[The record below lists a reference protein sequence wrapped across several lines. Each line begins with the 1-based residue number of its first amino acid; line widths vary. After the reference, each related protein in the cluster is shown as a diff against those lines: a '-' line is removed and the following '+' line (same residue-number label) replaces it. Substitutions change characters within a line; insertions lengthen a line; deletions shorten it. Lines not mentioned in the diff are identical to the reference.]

1 MTVQRDD
8 KMDSEKIRMM
18 NRTMASRIAIVLV
31 AVGCAWTMPGMAA
44 TAGDPWE
51 KVNRPVFSFNDWT
64 DRHVLRPVAKGYTK
78 VVPRFLRRGIGN
90 VFDNLGTPAVA
101 INQLLQGK
109 PGRSLSDTGRFLVNT
124 TLGLG
129 GVFDV
134 ATEVGL
140 AEHQEDF
147 GQTFGV
153 WGIGSGNYVVLPFRG
168 SANVRDTV
176 GIVLDTVFNPLRFI
190 SPVESRT
197 AVVALSVVDLRAELL
212 SVDQLVVGERYVFF
226 RDAYAQRRDFLIRDG
241 VYDEDPFADDGFGDD
256 DF

>member
-1 MTVQRDD
+1 MVMNLFT
-8 KMDSEKIRMM
+8 RMV
-18 NRTMASRIAIVLV
+18 AIAALCLV
-31 AVGCAWTMPGMAA
+31 AQASLAA
-44 TAGDPWE
+44 DPWE

-90 VFDNLGTPAVA
+90 IFDNVGTPAVA
-101 INQLLQGK
+101 LNQLLQGK
-109 PGRSLSDTGRFLVNT
+109 PRASLSDTGRFLVNT

-129 GVFDV
+129 GIFDV

-140 AEHQEDF
+140 AEHEEDF

-153 WGIGSGNYVVLPFRG
+153 WGIDSGNYVMIPFRG
-168 SANVRDTV
+168 SSNVRDTV
-176 GIVLDTVFNPLRFI
+176 GLVLDTVVNPLRLI
-190 SPVESRT
+190 SPTETRA

-226 RDAYAQRRDFLIRDG
+226 RDAYEQRRDFLISDG
-241 VYDEDPFADDGFGDD
+241 VLDDDAFGDDGFGDD
-256 DF
+256 GFDEDF